1 MGQAKLFCVK
11 IVPKDFFKAEH
22 RSTTK
27 KNFLPWSTAP
37 TETHL
42 GQFCVLRL
50 RKNLPSINQ
59 QHFFFLWVQ
68 FFHVE
73 FKIVFGSSL
82 SYIHILEHLFSSY
95 PKIANFVSYSR
106 NHWAITR
113 SKKLRSTEVE
123 QWNINWWETN
133 ETPKKRNF
141 TSHGDNKF
149 FKSILD

>member
-27 KNFLPWSTAP
+27 QNFLPWSTAP

-42 GQFCVLRL
+42 RQFCVLRL
-50 RKNLPSINQ
+50 RKNLPSIKQ
-59 QHFFFLWVQ
+59 QQFFFFLWVH

-82 SYIHILEHLFSSY
+82 NYIHILEHLFSSY
-95 PKIANFVSYSR
+95 PKIANIVSYFR
-106 NHWAITR
+106 NHWAINR
-113 SKKLRSTEVE
+113 SK
-123 QWNINWWETN
+123 NIQVNGGATVKYILMGDELN
-133 ETPKKRNF
+133 SKK
-141 TSHGDNKF
+141 T
-149 FKSILD
+149 